1 MFCSGVRPVSQ
12 VVIGMIGAGHMA
24 DALIKGLLG
33 RHVLLPDA
41 IWATNRSNRERLA
54 ALQARYGI
62 CVTPTKP
69 ALLTASDVLILAVK
83 PKDTRQVLAELGG
96 KVRTNQLVI
105 SVIAGIPLA
114 VLEAT
119 LVGVPLIRAMPNTS
133 AAVLASATALTAGTH
148 VTDEHLRTA
157 TRIFEAVGDTVAV
170 PEEVLDVV
178 TGLSGSGPAYVYR
191 LIEAMIHAGTE
202 LGLTGDLAR
211 RLAVQTL
218 IGAARM
224 LAESAEDPAELRR
237 RVTSPG
243 GTTMAALGVLEDRGF
258 ALAVRDAISRA
269 AERARELAQE
279 FAGRD
284 GQDVKQ

>member
-1 MFCSGVRPVSQ
+1 
-12 VVIGMIGAGHMA
+12 
-24 DALIKGLLG
+24 LL
-33 RHVLLPDA
+33 
-41 IWATNRSNRERLA
+41 
-54 ALQARYGI
+54 
-62 CVTPTKP
+62 
-69 ALLTASDVLILAVK
+69 ASANVLILAVK
-83 PKDTRQVLAELGG
+83 PKDTQQLLAELGG
-96 KVRTNQLVI
+96 VVRPDQLTI

-114 VLEAT
+114 TLEAK
-119 LVGVPLIRAMPNTS
+119 LPNVPLIRAMPNTS
-133 AAVLASATALTAGTH
+133 AAVLASATALTAGPHATEEH
-148 VTDEHLRTA
+148 VRTA
-157 TRIFEAVGDTVAV
+157 TRIFEAVGDTVIV
-170 PEEVLDVV
+170 PEDVLDVV

-224 LAESAEDPAELRR
+224 LAESTEDPAELRR

-258 ALAVRDAISRA
+258 ALAIREAIGRA
-269 AERARELAQE
+269 AERAREMAQE

-284 GQDVKQ
+284 DETPSGRT